1 MATHTKAQRQAHADP
16 VVVDPKHYKVELEND
31 QVRVLR
37 ITYGLNE
44 RSVMHGHPASVLCC
58 LTDFHVKFT
67 SPDGKTEE
75 RQGKA
80 GETIW
85 TPAEVHLPE
94 NMGAK
99 RLELILVELKR

>member
-1 MATHTKAQRQAHADP
+1 
-16 VVVDPKHYKVELEND
+16 
-31 QVRVLR
+31 
-37 ITYGLNE
+37 
-44 RSVMHGHPASVLCC
+44 

-75 RQGKA
+75 RRGKA

-85 TPAEVHLPE
+85 TPAEEHLPE
-94 NMGAK
+94 NLGAK